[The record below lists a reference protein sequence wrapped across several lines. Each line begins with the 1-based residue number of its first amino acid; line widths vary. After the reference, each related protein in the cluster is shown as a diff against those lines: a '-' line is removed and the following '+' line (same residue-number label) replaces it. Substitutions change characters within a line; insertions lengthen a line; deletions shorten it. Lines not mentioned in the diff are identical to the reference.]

1 MRPQEEEEA
10 TTAST
15 LQTNQNTYI
24 TSVVYVAQPR
34 RGSWVDSSVV
44 TLVTLWIKF
53 KVRRNCQKRALCL
66 PLRWKY
72 TNSIFV
78 LVYPRQ
84 PPFSSE
90 LLFLF
95 LHYLVLKSSGG
106 MCLEL
111 HCRKK
116 KMKIRW
122 EFQVWI
128 KVVQSV
134 SFLSVADTG
143 ELNSKVLKM

>member
-1 MRPQEEEEA
+1 
-10 TTAST
+10 
-15 LQTNQNTYI
+15 
-24 TSVVYVAQPR
+24 
-34 RGSWVDSSVV
+34 
-44 TLVTLWIKF
+44 
-53 KVRRNCQKRALCL
+53 
-66 PLRWKY
+66 
-72 TNSIFV
+72 
-78 LVYPRQ
+78 
-84 PPFSSE
+84 
-90 LLFLF
+90 
-95 LHYLVLKSSGG
+95 